1 MMPYWFPCK
10 PNRLSLTS
18 ELFTRLDNDPGWI
31 AEVKKNGWRCL
42 AYKEG
47 GVLTLWTRHHT
58 TINAPLPDIRNLLT
72 KILPDRC
79 VIDGELIE
87 NRTKG
92 VKGIYYVFDI
102 LVLNGAFL
110 NLPLQERRQLLEPII
125 ELGLLKISERGGHA
139 GPIEL
144 ARQYQI
150 GKVKLY
156 HESIQGEENE
166 GIVLKHVNSAYNAS
180 PARCLQNPYWL
191 KVKRLE
197 KHVTG
202 MNYGKSE

>member
-1 MMPYWFPCK
+1 MPYWFPCK
-10 PNRLSLTS
+10 PNRLSPTS
-18 ELFTRLDNDPGWI
+18 ELFKRLDNDADWV

-58 TINAPLPDIRNLLT
+58 TINAPLPDIRSLLT

-87 NRTKG
+87 NRTKRIKG
-92 VKGIYYVFDI
+92 VYYVFDI
-102 LVLNGAFL
+102 LALNGTSIL
-110 NLPLQERRQLLEPII
+110 NLPLWERRRLLEPI
-125 ELGLLKISERGGHA
+125 LKMSERG

-144 ARQYQI
+144 ARQYRI

-156 HESIQGEENE
+156 HDSISGEENE
-166 GIVLKHVNSAYNAS
+166 GIVLKQINSIYNANER
-180 PARCLQNPYWL
+180 RCLQNPYWL

-197 KHVTG
+197 KHIT
-202 MNYGKSE
+202 NAA